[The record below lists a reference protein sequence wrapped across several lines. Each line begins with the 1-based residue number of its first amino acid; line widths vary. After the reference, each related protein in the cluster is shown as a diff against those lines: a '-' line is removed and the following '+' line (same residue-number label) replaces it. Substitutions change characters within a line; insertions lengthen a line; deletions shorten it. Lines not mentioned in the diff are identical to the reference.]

1 MPEVLHPPILEG
13 APFIF
18 PPASRSSDI
27 RFGFKY
33 VVSPFPTASD
43 GAVVVTADDSDS
55 NGDVGIEAPGMDIS
69 RLAANMAACTFVT
82 LFCIPIV
89 SNKLEFILLLGAG
102 MDNVGVID
110 CKEDGIVQDGAKVAP
125 KLNDGIPFDVIE
137 VEIFP
142 PCSYPI
148 MGCCENCETLAE
160 DVGKGEEGEDNE
172 ETPLKI
178 EMGIAVCK

>member
-43 GAVVVTADDSDS
+43 GAVVVTADGSDS
-55 NGDVGIEAPGMDIS
+55 NGDVGIEAPGMDIN

-82 LFCIPIV
+82 LFCIPLV

-102 MDNVGVID
+102 IDNVGV
-110 CKEDGIVQDGAKVAP
+110 KEDGIVQDGAKVAP

-142 PCSYPI
+142 PWSYPI

-160 DVGKGEEGEDNE
+160 DVGKGEEGDDKE

-178 EMGIAVCK
+178 EMGTAVCK

>member
-1 MPEVLHPPILEG
+1 MLHPPILEE

-55 NGDVGIEAPGMDIS
+55 SGDVGIEAPGMAIS
-69 RLAANMAACTFVT
+69 LLAASRAACTFVT
-82 LFCIPIV
+82 LFCIPIA
-89 SNKLEFILLLGAG
+89 SIKLEFILLVEAG
-102 MDNVGVID
+102 IDNVGVID
-110 CKEDGIVQDGAKVAP
+110 CKEDGIVHGGAKLAP
-125 KLNDGIPFDVIE
+125 RLNDGMPFEVIE

-142 PCSYPI
+142 PWSYPI
-148 MGCCENCETLAE
+148 NGWSEN
-160 DVGKGEEGEDNE
+160 
-172 ETPLKI
+172 
-178 EMGIAVCK
+178 